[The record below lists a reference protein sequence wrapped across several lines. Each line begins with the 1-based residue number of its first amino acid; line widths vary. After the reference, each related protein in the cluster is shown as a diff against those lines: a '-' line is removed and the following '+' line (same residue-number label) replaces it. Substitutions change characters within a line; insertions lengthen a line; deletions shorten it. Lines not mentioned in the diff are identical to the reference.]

1 MFDSDDIFPPD
12 ACEPRAATL
21 AAEGDGLA
29 RQARRLRGAAHELAE
44 EAGLGETQLV
54 GACVEGIFDRA
65 GAGEDLVEVDE
76 GLGTGSRALVD

>member
-29 RQARRLRGAAHELAE
+29 RQARRLRGA
-44 EAGLGETQLV
+44 
-54 GACVEGIFDRA
+54 
-65 GAGEDLVEVDE
+65 
-76 GLGTGSRALVD
+76 